1 MAMSNFSITDLK
13 PHTSVNRSRDD
24 LTASIIIVTYNGRRY
39 LEGCLSSVLA
49 ELWPGCELIVVD
61 NASTDGSP
69 AFIEETFPVINLV
82 RNEFNLGFAPACSQ
96 AAILAS
102 GEVLVFLNQD
112 TRVQPGWLAGLVRG
126 LKNAEN
132 TGLTTSKILLMSQ
145 PDRIH
150 LCGQNVHY
158 TGLVF
163 GRGFM
168 SPAQAL
174 PDPTN
179 VAAVAGAA
187 FAIRRETWEKL
198 GGFDGSFLMYYEETD
213 LCWRAHLAGYR
224 CLYVPDSIV
233 YHDYTPGSRSYHR
246 LYYSMRNRTLLNIK
260 NWRMATLLLLSPALL
275 LAELIEITQAFRCG
289 KDGLHARLRAYLW
302 LFTNLPRIRHS
313 RRLAQQLR
321 GVPDAEILTRFT
333 HRLSPRE
340 LPSRPLQEP
349 LLALLNAFFQLHYRS
364 VLYLCRALG
373 L

>member
-1 MAMSNFSITDLK
+1 MAMSNYSIADLK
-13 PHTSVNRSRDD
+13 PHNHSWDD
-24 LTASIIIVTYNGRRY
+24 LTASIIIVACNGCRY
-39 LEGCLSSVLA
+39 LEGCLSSVAA

-69 AFIEETFPVINLV
+69 AFIEEYFPAINLV
-82 RNEFNLGFAPACSQ
+82 RNNQNLGFAPACNQ
-96 AAILAS
+96 AAVLAS

-112 TRVQPGWLAGLVRG
+112 TRVHPGWLAALVAG
-126 LKNAEN
+126 LKSAGNI
-132 TGLTTSKILLMSQ
+132 GLTTSKILLMSQ
-145 PDRIH
+145 PGRIH

-163 GRGFM
+163 ARGFM

-174 PDPTN
+174 SDPAN

-187 FAIRRETWEKL
+187 FAIQRETWEEL
-198 GGFDGSFLMYYEETD
+198 GGFDGSFFMYYEETD

-224 CLYVPDSIV
+224 CLYVPASIV
-233 YHDYTPGSRSYHR
+233 YHDYKPGSPSYQR

-275 LAELIEITQAFRCG
+275 LAELIEIFQAFRCG
-289 KDGLHARLRAYLW
+289 KDGLRARLQAYLW
-302 LFTNLPRIRHS
+302 LITNLPQVRHS

-321 GVPDAEILTRFT
+321 TVPDSEILTRFT

-340 LPSRPLQEP
+340 LPSLPLQEP